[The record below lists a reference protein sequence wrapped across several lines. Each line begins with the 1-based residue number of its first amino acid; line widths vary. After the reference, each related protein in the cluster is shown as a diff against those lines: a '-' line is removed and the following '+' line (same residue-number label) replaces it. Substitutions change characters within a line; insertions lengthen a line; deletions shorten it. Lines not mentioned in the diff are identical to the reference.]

1 MRHLSRLLKG
11 DCVYMDASG
20 FVYNSP
26 VCTKASKDPEP
37 ESRPE
42 PESSLEPDLRPGQ
55 EELEAASMK
64 ARALVEGAN
73 RYLMKMHGQMSLQ
86 AKEAFE
92 SAREEGFLKG
102 YEEGQAQAFSENER
116 TLAQILSLLEEID
129 RGKEELFKQ
138 YERDMVDLA
147 LDIARKVVDV
157 KLQESDEAFLNIFR
171 KAAEGLHGQKTV
183 RLLISRHEKQFV
195 TASSDY
201 LLGLLS
207 GAEHLDIEVL
217 EDKEPGTCIL
227 ETEDVLIDA
236 STCKQ
241 VEKLVQAVEAIR

>member
-1 MRHLSRLLKG
+1 MRQLSRLLKG

-26 VCTKASKDPEP
+26 VYTKASKA
-37 ESRPE
+37 PE
-42 PESSLEPDLRPGQ
+42 PESSPEPDSSPESDLRTGQ
-55 EELEAASMK
+55 EELEAAAIK

-92 SAREEGFLKG
+92 SAREEGYLKG
-102 YEEGQAQAFSENER
+102 YEEGQAQAFSENEG
-116 TLAQILSLLEEID
+116 TLAQMVTLLEDID
-129 RGKEELFKQ
+129 RGKEELFRQ

-171 KAAEGLHGQKTV
+171 KAAEGLHVKKSV
-183 RLLISRHEKQFV
+183 RLLISRHEKQLA
-195 TASSDY
+195 TTSSEY
-201 LLGLLS
+201 LQSVIG

-236 STCKQ
+236 SAHKQ
-241 VEKLVQAVEAIR
+241 VEKLVQAVEALR